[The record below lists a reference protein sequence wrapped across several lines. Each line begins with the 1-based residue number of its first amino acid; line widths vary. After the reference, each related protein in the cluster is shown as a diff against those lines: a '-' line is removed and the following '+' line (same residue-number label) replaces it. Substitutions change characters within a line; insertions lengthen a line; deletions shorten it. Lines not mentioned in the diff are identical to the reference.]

1 MGAGGVRDDKYWHT
15 YARQAVI
22 PIFFAIFG
30 QLRLLTLSDF
40 IPSLLAASSYV
51 MKITSDSELIR
62 SSVRILSGL

>member
-1 MGAGGVRDDKYWHT
+1 MINIGTPTRAK
-15 YARQAVI
+15 
-22 PIFFAIFG
+22 PSFLFFFAIFG